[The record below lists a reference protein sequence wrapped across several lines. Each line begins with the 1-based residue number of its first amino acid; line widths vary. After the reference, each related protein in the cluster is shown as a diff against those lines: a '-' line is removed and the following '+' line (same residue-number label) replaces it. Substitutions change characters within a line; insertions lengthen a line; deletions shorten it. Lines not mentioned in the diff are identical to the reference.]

1 MIVFRPHKW
10 SHGAIPS
17 GEAIYN
23 KSNIMEQSK
32 KEKISAQIE
41 AEQRAIS
48 YDMKE
53 YTIELYVS
61 KYLKQI
67 DCDDNELY
75 VPDYQREFIWDD
87 KHQSRFIES
96 LYLGLPVP
104 FMFSAEI
111 KESGRLEIV
120 DGSQRIRTLAAFI
133 NDELTLSHL
142 EKLTEMNGC
151 KYSELPISLQR
162 SFKNISIRMVVL
174 SSKATEDVRNEM
186 FDRINTSSV
195 PLLPMETRR
204 GIYKGDF
211 TNFIAKLAKD
221 SRFKSLCPMAKYM
234 RNRREEEELILRLF
248 AFSELFPNFSIVETK
263 GVAKY
268 LDSYLD
274 DKNKSIKQEEM
285 RQLEKNFYR
294 LIEFVEK
301 AFPNQ
306 GFAKKCGAVGISK
319 PYFESIAVG
328 IYLALSEKPDIVA
341 VSKQELE
348 INKDNRNDFYKLI
361 EGRYRTHTATKILN
375 RIDYVKKLYLNDNNF
390 SLRKA

>member
-1 MIVFRPHKW
+1 
-10 SHGAIPS
+10 
-17 GEAIYN
+17 
-23 KSNIMEQSK
+23 MELDK

-111 KESGRLEIV
+111 KETGRLEIV
-120 DGSQRIRTLAAFI
+120 DGSQRIRTLAAFL
-133 NDELTLSHL
+133 NDELVLSHL
-142 EKLTEMNGC
+142 DKLTEMNGC
-151 KYSELPISLQR
+151 KYSDLPVSLQR

-204 GIYKGDF
+204 GVYMGSF
-211 TNFIAKLAKD
+211 TDFIARLARD

-234 RNRREEEELILRLF
+234 QNRREEEELILRLF
-248 AFSELFPNFSIVETK
+248 AFSELYPNFSIVESK
-263 GVAKY
+263 GVAKFLDGY
-268 LDSYLD
+268 LA
-274 DKNKSIKQEEM
+274 DKNKSTTREEM
-285 RQLEKNFYR
+285 QQLKKNFYR
-294 LIEFVEK
+294 LIDFVEK

-328 IYLALSEKPDIVA
+328 IYLALNQNPNIEA
-341 VSKQELE
+341 VRKQELE
-348 INKDNRNDFYKLI
+348 INKDNRNNFYKLI
-361 EGRYRTHTATKILN
+361 DGRYRTHTAAKIKN
-375 RIDYVKKLYLNDNNF
+375 RIEYVRNIYI
-390 SLRKA
+390 R